1 MDSENVVWKWI
12 LFLCMSEIILN
23 AKESLLPSIG
33 FVSLRNMQEHGV
45 KQSVQVVVIF
55 SVPLTS

>member
-1 MDSENVVWKWI
+1 
-12 LFLCMSEIILN
+12 MSEIILN